1 LFAAQLIDASV
12 PVLRESQVI
21 ADALEQMAEAY
32 LRTLPIVSAEGRFL
46 GLVDE
51 SELLEAPD
59 DSIALSEI
67 MLKTATLHND
77 SHLFDI
83 LKQFSHSRS
92 VLLPVVD
99 DEGLYMGCVTF
110 ETIIQHLSNDSSV
123 NNPGGII
130 VLEMKA
136 VNYSMAEIARIVES
150 NHAVILHSYIT
161 PTADVERILVTL
173 KLNKVDLKEV
183 LLTFERFEYNIV
195 AVFHVSEY
203 EQGLQDRYESLMMYL
218 SV

>member
-1 LFAAQLIDASV
+1 LFAAQLVDASV
-12 PVLRESQVI
+12 PVLRENQLVHQALDLM
-21 ADALEQMAEAY
+21 ADVY
-32 LRTLPIVSAEGRFL
+32 LRSLPILDKDGKCL

-51 SELLEAPD
+51 NLLLEVEE
-59 DSIALSEI
+59 DSLPVVEVMHLLSP
-67 MLKTATLHND
+67 LRHDT
-77 SHLFDI
+77 HLFDI
-83 LKQFSHSRS
+83 LKQFSQSRS
-92 VLLPVVD
+92 ALLPVS
-99 DEGLYMGCVTF
+99 DEDGLYLGSITH
-110 ETIIQHLSNDSSV
+110 ETIVQHLSNDSSV

-161 PTADVERILVTL
+161 PRADIERILVTL
-173 KLNKVDLKEV
+173 KLNKMDLKEV
-183 LLTFERFEYNIV
+183 LLTFERFEYNIA